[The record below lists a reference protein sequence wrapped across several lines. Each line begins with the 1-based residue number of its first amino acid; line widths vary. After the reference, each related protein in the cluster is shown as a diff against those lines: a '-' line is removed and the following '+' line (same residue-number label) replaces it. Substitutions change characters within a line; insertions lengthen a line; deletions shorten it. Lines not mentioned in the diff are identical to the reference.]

1 MQLVRSKVTD
11 LQLSLPAQ
19 IHSHY
24 TEPLPHNCLE
34 NKLSYPKL
42 SSETNTETFHLFGG
56 SGGGVMGR
64 DEKS

>member
-24 TEPLPHNCLE
+24 TESLPHNCLE

-42 SSETNTETFHLFGG
+42 STETNTEIFHMFGG
-56 SGGGVMGR
+56 SGETEREGDGKG
-64 DEKS
+64 